1 MSLSRS
7 LFVRRAETVR
17 RFRGLKPGTFQM
29 GAGAKVVADDCTV
42 VTKPSEVDT
51 RQPVTIAS
59 SANVE
64 QCEVFVTIM
73 VLSIISS
80 LEASLERR
88 FSRYNRSTVAVPG
101 NRGIKQAVLP
111 VVPGISYTLLPY
123 WDIPVLL

>member
-1 MSLSRS
+1 MNFFKTGNIFPASVVRTCFRVAAPPTTIKGDWFTMSLSRS

-80 LEASLERR
+80 LEASL
-88 FSRYNRSTVAVPG
+88 
-101 NRGIKQAVLP
+101 
-111 VVPGISYTLLPY
+111 
-123 WDIPVLL
+123 